1 MYRRPAALGELG
13 PIVTF
18 TFDDFPRSA
27 LTVGGSILESFA
39 VRATYYISMGL
50 MNAENPLGQQFSRED
65 LDSLVERGH
74 EAAIHGF
81 DHLSARETSG
91 ERFIADVLRCETT
104 LHQSFPAG
112 ASSNFAYPYGHTT
125 LSLKRRLGPQMSS
138 SRGVIAGLN
147 GPEAD
152 LNLLRANLLCGDV
165 DEFEPV
171 RQLMIENAARNSW
184 LIFFSHDVD
193 DDPSPYGCTPA
204 LLRQTVRFA
213 VEQGA
218 SVLTVAEVVS
228 ALSPPEY
235 FRGQLQDKPAPISV
249 QRPG

>member
-1 MYRRPAALGELG
+1 MYRRPAALGDLG

-39 VRATYYISMGL
+39 VRATYYVSMGL

-81 DHLSARETSG
+81 DHLSARDTSV
-91 ERFIADVLRCETT
+91 ERFIADVSRCETM
-104 LHQSFPAG
+104 LHQLFPAG
-112 ASSNFAYPYGHTT
+112 ASSNFAYPFGHTT
-125 LSLKRRLGPQMSS
+125 LSLKRRLGPKMSS
-138 SRGVIAGLN
+138 SRGAIAGLN
-147 GPEAD
+147 GPEID

-165 DEFEPV
+165 DQFEPV
-171 RQLMIENAARNSW
+171 RQLMSENAARNSW
-184 LIFFSHDVD
+184 LIFFSHDVENE
-193 DDPSPYGCTPA
+193 PSAYGCTPA

-218 SVLTVAEVVS
+218 SVLTVADAVR

-235 FRGQLQDKPAPISV
+235 VRGELQGKRDSISV